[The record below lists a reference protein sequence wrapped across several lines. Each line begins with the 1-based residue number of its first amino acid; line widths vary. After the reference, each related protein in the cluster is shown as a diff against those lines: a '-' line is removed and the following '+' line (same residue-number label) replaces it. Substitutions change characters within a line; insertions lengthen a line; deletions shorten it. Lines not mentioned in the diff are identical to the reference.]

1 MKLTMICLFILLVSP
16 AGSGAIKDF
25 FNGVGK
31 GVEDTYDKVRKG
43 VGKTMDHVNRGIED
57 TIDTIDTIDKV
68 KKGVQA
74 VDQELKYAEEL
85 GPEGIYLAL
94 IIAGDEFVILFSLAC
109 DWSRLSFQA
118 SLTW

>member
-1 MKLTMICLFILLVSP
+1 MVCVFMLLVSP
-16 AGSGAIKDF
+16 AGSSAIKDF

-57 TIDTIDTIDKV
+57 TIDTIDKV
-68 KKGVQA
+68 KKGVHA
-74 VDQELKYAEEL
+74 VDQELKNAEEL
-85 GPEGIYLAL
+85 GSEGIYLAL
-94 IIAGDEFVILFSLAC
+94 IIAGDEFVILFSLTC
-109 DWSRLSFQA
+109 DWCRLSFQA